1 MSLKSKVKD
10 DKKYGMQKH
19 DFMFMLRIKQ
29 WHNLKMTIWTWKT
42 KNSTMNNNYM
52 ILLLEQSVM
61 QVKHEM
67 N

>member
-1 MSLKSKVKD
+1 
-10 DKKYGMQKH
+10 MQKR
-19 DFMFMLRIKQ
+19 DFMFVLGIKQ
-29 WHNLKMTIWTWKT
+29 WHNLKTTIWIWEM

>member
-19 DFMFMLRIKQ
+19 DYMFMLRKKQ
-29 WHNLKMTIWTWKT
+29 WHNLKTTIWTWKT

-61 QVKHEM
+61 QIKHEM

>member
-1 MSLKSKVKD
+1 
-10 DKKYGMQKH
+10 MQKH
-19 DFMFMLRIKQ
+19 DSMFLLRIKQ
-29 WHNLKMTIWTWKT
+29 WHNLKTTIWTWET

-61 QVKHEM
+61 QVKDEM